1 MLIPVFEKKTIHD
14 LLLVFDLAG
23 TFVFA
28 ISGAMLGVRRRLDIF
43 GILVLSFAAS
53 SAGGIARGLVRGGAK
68 TLACMMNELATDCG
82 AQQLYSARSQY

>member
-1 MLIPVFEKKTIHD
+1 MPLIPFLEQKALHD
-14 LLLVFDLAG
+14 LLLVLDLAG

-53 SAGGIARGLVRGGAK
+53 SAGGSHAI
-68 TLACMMNELATDCG
+68 C
-82 AQQLYSARSQY
+82 

>member
-1 MLIPVFEKKTIHD
+1 MPLIPVLEQQAIHE

-28 ISGAMLGVRRRLDIF
+28 ISGAMLGVRRNLDIF

-53 SAGGIARGLVRGGAK
+53 SAGGGYTRSVDRRRPAR
-68 TLACMMNELATDCG
+68 CDP
-82 AQQLYSARSQY
+82 